1 MIGKTNLIKQKVRH
15 VNYGEKTALV
25 LNRKNQA
32 YSVNLSDK
40 VIYDGIKE
48 KDIAFIKII
57 NGIWIVTDFERKT
70 VTPAEDFDAEAENLM
85 GWY

>member
-40 VIYDGIKE
+40 VIHDGIKE

-57 NGIWIVTDFERKT
+57 NGIWIVTDFEK
-70 VTPAEDFDAEAENLM
+70 PYSSENDEYAKYDAELL
-85 GWY
+85 GSY